1 MASRSGIWTWT
12 SAVTISTYRGRFRW
26 DYAPN
31 PDSEPDPG
39 EIVWAW
45 VPYQEDPG
53 RGKDRPLLVIG
64 RPKQGAGL
72 VALML
77 SSRDRRGEQ
86 GWVLL
91 GAGDWDIAGRDSWVK
106 VDRLLLIGDDEIR
119 REGGVL
125 SRARFLE
132 VAEKAA
138 RERAGENID

>member
-1 MASRSGIWTWT
+1 M
-12 SAVTISTYRGRFRW
+12 TISTYRGRFNW
-26 DYAPN
+26 AYDPD

-39 EIVWAW
+39 EVVWAW
-45 VPYQEDPG
+45 VPYQEDPH

-64 RPKQGAGL
+64 RPKQGEGY

-91 GAGDWDIAGRDSWVK
+91 GAGDWDVEGRDSWVN
-106 VDRLLLIGDDEIR
+106 VDRLLLITDNEIR

-125 SRARFLE
+125 SRDRFLE
-132 VAEKAA
+132 VAAKAT

>member
-1 MASRSGIWTWT
+1 
-12 SAVTISTYRGRFRW
+12 VTISTYRGRFNW
-26 DYAPN
+26 AYDPD

-39 EIVWAW
+39 EVVWAW
-45 VPYQEDPG
+45 VPYQEDPH

-64 RPKQGAGL
+64 RPKQGEGY

-91 GAGDWDIAGRDSWVK
+91 GAGDWDVEGRDSWVN
-106 VDRLLLIGDDEIR
+106 VDRLLLITDNEIR

-125 SRARFLE
+125 SRDRFLE
-132 VAEKAA
+132 VAAKAT

>member
-1 MASRSGIWTWT
+1 M
-12 SAVTISTYRGRFRW
+12 TISTYRGRFSW
-26 DYAPN
+26 AYDPD

-39 EIVWAW
+39 EVVWAW
-45 VPYQEDPG
+45 VPYQEDPH

-64 RPKQGAGL
+64 HPKQGEGY
-72 VALML
+72 VALMM

-91 GAGDWDIAGRDSWVK
+91 GAGDWDVEGRDSWVN
-106 VDRLLLIGDDEIR
+106 VDRLLLITDNEIR

-125 SRARFLE
+125 GRDRFLE
-132 VAEKAA
+132 VAEKTA